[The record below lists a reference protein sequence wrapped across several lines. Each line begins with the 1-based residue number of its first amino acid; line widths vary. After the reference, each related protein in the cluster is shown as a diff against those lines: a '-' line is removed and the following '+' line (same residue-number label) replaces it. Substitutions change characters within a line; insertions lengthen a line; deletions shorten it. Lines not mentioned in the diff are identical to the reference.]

1 MTITTYYRDKKINQI
16 DKEIS
21 KHDSKIQH
29 LQKYLE
35 EVISEYKDIVKQK
48 DNRNQ
53 YIGIDKKIQD
63 IYDKIK
69 NDVKMN
75 EKTTNQQIDYINQQL
90 KTLETMEKSKDISK
104 LSMTNYK
111 TILHEKQNLISLK
124 EQLSKTLKNSK
135 H

>member
-63 IYDKIK
+63 MYDKIYC
-69 NDVKMN
+69 
-75 EKTTNQQIDYINQQL
+75 I
-90 KTLETMEKSKDISK
+90 
-104 LSMTNYK
+104 
-111 TILHEKQNLISLK
+111 H
-124 EQLSKTLKNSK
+124 
-135 H
+135 